1 MLSLDGTLPKP
12 GAQYGAERGWRSL
25 RLRPIRH
32 RPSWAARCGSI
43 SSVGVLVLGTFLC
56 HADLVVRQLEQ
67 HQPLCGAETARH
79 KRQGSVF
86 LSLTAEASPAARPPA
101 SLDPTATV
109 IAR

>member
-1 MLSLDGTLPKP
+1 MGGTLRLDKLFVECAD
-12 GAQYGAERGWRSL
+12 GQVGERPAFR
-25 RLRPIRH
+25 R
-32 RPSWAARCGSI
+32 A
-43 SSVGVLVLGTFLC
+43 VGVLVLGTFLS